1 MSETRPRKKD
11 NEKQS
16 GQTVGRAVV
25 AYEGPA
31 PDVFAGGAIG
41 GGLGAVFGFLMGG
54 PVGAALGGALGA
66 AIGGYLGAVSE
77 EEKRKQKL

>member
-1 MSETRPRKKD
+1 MSKTRPKRKGDEEK
-11 NEKQS
+11 NEPTQ
-16 GQTVGRAVV
+16 GRVAV

-31 PDVFAGGAIG
+31 SDVFAGGAVG
-41 GGLGAVFGFLMGG
+41 GGLGAVFGFLIGG

-77 EEKRKQKL
+77 EEKRKQKG